1 MQNYEEPPGAS
12 YENPDDQLKKKLK
25 GEILAS
31 LADWRKSYD
40 LEGPELGWIIMNALL
55 NHIHRYEGLE
65 VRAEFTQRLA
75 KMSGETIDEI
85 MEVLRLDAA
94 ANNKLH

>member
-12 YENPDDQLKKKLK
+12 HENPDDQLKKKLK

-31 LADWRKSYD
+31 LADWRQSYD

-65 VRAEFTQRLA
+65 VRADFTQRIA
-75 KMSGETIDEI
+75 KMSGETISEI
-85 MEVLRLDAA
+85 EKILHEDA
-94 ANNKLH
+94 KIHKRFH